1 MPPSTYSHAKR
12 GGRATHRVRP
22 QAGLREHGTAG
33 NGWTRCSTGRT
44 LTFAPMD
51 SDTASEFDEQT
62 ELVAGRQRRASRAHL
77 EDGDET
83 VRGRL
88 VPAAAAIATVE
99 AVLPLP
105 RPTPT
110 EPTRPMPAATARPR
124 ILWALVALALG
135 GGILGV
141 AAAMLAR

>member
-1 MPPSTYSHAKR
+1 
-12 GGRATHRVRP
+12 
-22 QAGLREHGTAG
+22 
-33 NGWTRCSTGRT
+33 
-44 LTFAPMD
+44 MD
-51 SDTASEFDEQT
+51 TDTASEFDEQT
-62 ELVAGRQRRASRAHL
+62 ELVAGRQRRAHV
-77 EDGDET
+77 DDDQT

-88 VPAAAAIATVE
+88 IPAAAAIATVE

-110 EPTRPMPAATARPR
+110 PTAPTRPMPAATARPR
-124 ILWALVALALG
+124 ILWALVALAIG